1 MSRKGLKDF
10 GKLVK
15 IEMAKLLEKT
25 PVFFRMGPMRGFY
38 KLSRVKWIGE
48 EKRKVELGPICG
60 TFTVGYFPV
69 VPARLSAGTQLCDV
83 TGMVEHEITEMLLW
97 YLWKYRLQGRVIPLS
112 RCLSVSLSLS
122 LSHTHTHTHTR
133 SHSHY
138 HSRSLSLTKS
148 LLFHPASQHTHPQ
161 NQPTNT
167 FFMVAA
173 NIRMLMSIL

>member
-1 MSRKGLKDF
+1 MSLKSVKYF

-15 IEMAKLLEKT
+15 IEIAKLLEKT
-25 PVFFRMGPMRGFY
+25 LVFFRMGLMRGFY

-83 TGMVEHEITEMLLW
+83 TGMVEHEITETLLW

-112 RCLSVSLSLS
+112 LCLSLS
-122 LSHTHTHTHTR
+122 LFLSHTHTHTR

-138 HSRSLSLTKS
+138 HSRSLS
-148 LLFHPASQHTHPQ
+148 
-161 NQPTNT
+161 PT
-167 FFMVAA
+167 
-173 NIRMLMSIL
+173 